1 MQQPHSPL
9 AASCFSS
16 CLLPSIF
23 EGGFRLPAIAVHPVF
38 QGVPTLP
45 SLMGDT
51 SGLSLSLAC
60 DLLIFCFT
68 PILFL
73 CFPLSAIVQ
82 SCRQDEGMYGGS
94 SFICHP
100 YCRGPLDYGEL
111 AVPEHNCLTWC
122 GGTSRLDLVVPLF

>member
-73 CFPLSAIVQ
+73 CFPLSAISSRAGRMRGCMVAAVLFAIPTVGVRLIMANLRFQ
-82 SCRQDEGMYGGS
+82 NIIALPGVAAPPGS
-94 SFICHP
+94 
-100 YCRGPLDYGEL
+100 
-111 AVPEHNCLTWC
+111 
-122 GGTSRLDLVVPLF
+122 TS